1 MSRTALALMLTVGL
15 GISTAMAAP
24 PGAQLVGGGGANPNA
39 TNTLTY
45 RGGPVL
51 AHVKVNT
58 VYWGSN
64 VAFSGTGTQSL
75 DAFYTAVT
83 QSAYYDWLIEY
94 KTTSQ
99 PSVGRGT
106 FGAQYMYTAGK
117 TGSITDA
124 TIQSSL
130 GTLIDGGKVPAPD
143 ADTLYA
149 IHFAPGISITMSDG
163 SASCSVFCAY
173 HGSFNHGGKAVFY
186 AVNPDQGGACAGGC
200 GGDASTFNN
209 TTSVASH
216 ELVEAT
222 TDADVGQNN
231 LAWYNDSKGEIGDIC
246 NAQQGKVGS
255 YVVQKEWSNSQ
266 NACIV
271 TNPNVMVNDFSVAAA
286 PAMLTVAAG
295 GMTTTMLTLTK
306 TAGMADTVKLTSTP
320 PTGLTVSFAPTSAT
334 SDAGKSTVT
343 VSAAPT
349 AMAGSMLKFTINAAG
364 TTSSHTLDVQVMVTA
379 PPDMAMSPDLAEPAG
394 GGSGGT
400 GGGGSGG
407 SGGGGTGGSGGGTGT
422 GTGGNGNTGGGGS
435 DSGCSIGGAASIGGV
450 WILAALLLAG
460 LAFRRRRA

>member
-1 MSRTALALMLTVGL
+1 
-15 GISTAMAAP
+15 MAAP
-24 PGAQLVGGGGANPNA
+24 PGAQLVGGGVANPDA
-39 TNTLTY
+39 SANTLTY

-58 VYWGSN
+58 VYWGTN

-99 PSVGRGT
+99 PSVGRGS

-117 TGSITDA
+117 TGSLTDA
-124 TIQSSL
+124 NIQTAL

-186 AVNPDQGGACAGGC
+186 SVNPDQGGACAGGC

-271 TNPNVMVNDFSVAAA
+271 TNPNVMVNDFSIAAS

-295 GMTTTMLTLTK
+295 GMTTTKVTLTK

-320 PTGLTVSFAPTSAT
+320 PTGLTVAFAPTSAS
-334 SDAGKSTVT
+334 SDAGTSTVT

-349 AMAGSMLKFTINAAG
+349 AMAGTTLKFTINAAG
-364 TTSSHTLDVQVMVTA
+364 TSSSHTLDVQVMITA
-379 PPDMAMSPDLAEPAG
+379 PPDMAMSPDLAQPANGGSGGTGG

-407 SGGGGTGGSGGGTGT
+407 GDGT
-422 GTGGNGNTGGGGS
+422 GTGGNGNNGGGGH

-450 WILAALLLAG
+450 WTLAALLLFA